1 MKDDK
6 DNFFSN
12 CISLGWF
19 CGTASAMS
27 KYGLRSISGPFDW
40 YFSDLKAVITQMNID
55 FEDFLDR
62 ERLEVLEDNPTR
74 FSDSKYGFLF
84 FHEIK
89 KNLDTDYTDIKN
101 KYDRRIRRFQELT
114 QEPTLFLRA
123 VRSPEEK
130 GYIVKEYEEINRVIK
145 KNNPD
150 SIIIYLTTDK
160 MGRLP
165 DTVLSFSLNIDDY
178 KFDAT
183 SLRCMFDKSPEL
195 LQFCRDHLNPE
206 YIADNKRFDGDSNSS
221 RAAEMFSMIKEDREE
236 VSDSI
241 RNIFNLQG
249 NKGIYLWGIGY
260 HGKAMLEF
268 LEKKDII
275 IDGLVDSNLCGREY
289 RGYMIGSFDS
299 IPNNSN
305 VVITIADKKSVD
317 SIKKMLD
324 AKNAIVCDY
333 QRLYEMIDGLSD
345 KTKSVDIEQVF

>member
-6 DNFFSN
+6 DRFFSN

-27 KYGLRSISGPFDW
+27 KNGLRSISGPFDW

-114 QEPTLFLRA
+114 KEPTIFLRV
-123 VRSPEEK
+123 VRSQEEK
-130 GYIVKEYEEINRVIK
+130 EYILQEYDEINRIIK
-145 KNNPD
+145 RNNPD
-150 SIIIYLTTDK
+150 NIIIYLTTEK
-160 MGRLP
+160 IGQLP
-165 DTVLSFSLNIDDY
+165 DTVLSFPLNIDDY

-195 LQFCRDHLNPE
+195 LQFCTDHLKPE
-206 YIADNKRFDGDSNSS
+206 YIANNKRFDGDSNSS
-221 RAAEMFSMIKEDREE
+221 SAAEVFSMIKEEREE
-236 VSDSI
+236 VADSI
-241 RNIFNLQG
+241 RNIFNIRE
-249 NKGIYLWGIGY
+249 NEGIYLWGIGY

-268 LEKKDII
+268 LTKKNIVVN
-275 IDGLVDSNLCGREY
+275 GLADSNLCGREY
-289 RGYMIGSFDS
+289 KGYVIGDLES
-299 IPNNSN
+299 IPDDSN
-305 VVITIADKKSVD
+305 MMITIADRKSVD
-317 SIKKMLD
+317 SIKNLLETKRVV
-324 AKNAIVCDY
+324 VCDY
-333 QRLYEMIDGLSD
+333 QRLYENVNMNRR
-345 KTKSVDIEQVF
+345 